1 MGAALEVPV
10 SCLKSRIR
18 TMNLSGL
25 FSRPRLR
32 PRSRIITDFV
42 KGLEDDDEEEDDL
55 SVHGEVAFRLGEEI
69 SKAF

>member
-1 MGAALEVPV
+1 
-10 SCLKSRIR
+10 
-18 TMNLSGL
+18 
-25 FSRPRLR
+25 
-32 PRSRIITDFV
+32 V